1 MGDNST
7 LVTGGAGFI
16 GTHLVEQLL
25 EKKVKTTILDNFS
38 SGKPEN
44 IQHLLDNPFLT
55 VLKEDL
61 KKPKKLIQV
70 VNQCHYIYH
79 FAANPEV
86 RMGEKDPKTHYL
98 ENVFATFNLLEA
110 IRQAKTQKTIVFAST
125 STIYGEA
132 LEIPTKENYAPLIP
146 ISTYGATKLA
156 GEALIT
162 SYAYTFN
169 HRALI
174 IRLANII
181 GPKSDHGVIVDFIKK
196 LSTNPN
202 QLEILGDGN
211 QEKSY
216 LHIED
221 CINAIQHLRQI
232 FLRNLNRIEIYNVGS
247 RDMITVRE
255 IADIIT
261 KKLKIAGVQYCF
273 TRGGGGGRG
282 WKGDVKKMQLSID
295 KLMKTEWKPKYTSK
309 RAVERTVQVL
319 TQGIKLKDN
328 KMKAN

>member
-1 MGDNST
+1 MGDNSA

-61 KKPKKLIQV
+61 KEPKRLTQL

-86 RMGEKDPKTHYL
+86 RVGETDPKTHYR
-98 ENVFATFNLLEA
+98 ENVLATFNLLEA

-125 STIYGEA
+125 STVYGEA

-181 GPKSDHGVIVDFIKK
+181 GPKSDHGVIVDFIRK
-196 LSTNPN
+196 LSTNPK

-221 CINAIQHLRQI
+221 CINAIMHLRQK
-232 FLRNLNRIEIYNVGS
+232 FLNDLNRIEIYNVGS
-247 RDMITVRE
+247 QDMITVKE

-261 KKLKIAGVQYCF
+261 EKLKLSGVQYCF
-273 TRGGGGGRG
+273 TCGGGGGRG
-282 WKGDVKKMQLSID
+282 WKGDVKIMQLSID
-295 KLMKTEWKPKYTSK
+295 KLVKTEWNPKYSSK

-319 TQGIKLKDN
+319 TREIKLKDN
-328 KMKAN
+328 K